1 MRLAREASSRCSMS
15 NLAES
20 VLDGSGVLWV
30 VLGPAKG
37 VIADFVENFK
47 GFVFKELLDSDVYLI
62 FHS

>member
-1 MRLAREASSRCSMS
+1 MS